1 MHPNPP
7 RGTHLRLDGIS
18 KSYPDRRVLTDVSFA
33 VAAGE
38 RAALIGEN
46 GTGKST
52 LLRVVAGLEDADV
65 GTVSAPGEVGLFH
78 QQPPFS
84 LDLTA
89 DEVLRDAAA
98 PLRALGDEVTSAGE
112 HLAAHPDDPGA
123 GTRLELA
130 LAEAERRGVW
140 ELDHTIDELVESLGI
155 ADIPRERPVRE
166 VSGGQLARFS
176 LAWLLVRRPETLLL
190 DEPTNHLDDRG
201 AELLARML
209 HTWPGPVL
217 MASHDRAFLDES
229 VSHLLDLDPRPMPH
243 RQVDRVA
250 DASDAGSAHGLTLFT
265 GTYSQ
270 YVVARADELTRW
282 QEQYEREQDELNR
295 LRGRLHDDHRVGHPE
310 RGPRTE
316 ARGAKKFY
324 SDRNATVVARRV
336 NDARTALERL
346 ENEQV
351 RKPPKHLRFNADR
364 SLAAARRAGEL
375 PSGAL
380 VTASNVAARDRLRP
394 TSLALAARERLLV
407 EGPNGCGKSTLLEA
421 LAGRIA
427 PDGGSVTVAP
437 RVSVALLGQ
446 DAEVS
451 GDESV
456 RDTYEQ
462 LVGAELA
469 ARRPLAT
476 FGLIAGRDETR
487 PVNSLSVGQRRR
499 LDLAVLLALPPDVL
513 LLDEP
518 TNHFSLLL
526 SEDIERALADY
537 PGAVVVASHDR
548 MLRRRWTGQRLEL
561 HLPG

>member
-1 MHPNPP
+1 M
-7 RGTHLRLDGIS
+7 
-18 KSYPDRRVLTDVSFA
+18 
-33 VAAGE
+33 
-38 RAALIGEN
+38 
-46 GTGKST
+46 
-52 LLRVVAGLEDADV
+52 
-65 GTVSAPGEVGLFH
+65 GTVSAPDEVGLFH
-78 QQPPFS
+78 QEPPFS

-89 DEVLRDAAA
+89 DEVLRDATA

-140 ELDHTIDELVESLGI
+140 ELDHTIDELVEGLGI

-176 LAWLLVRRPETLLL
+176 LAWMLVRRPETLLL

-250 DASDAGSAHGLTLFT
+250 DASDAGAAHGVTRFT

-364 SLAAARRAGEL
+364 SFAAARRAGEL

-380 VTASNVAARDRLRP
+380 VTASNVAVRDRLRP

-421 LAGRIA
+421 LAGA
-427 PDGGSVTVAP
+427 SLPTAAASPSP
-437 RVSVALLGQ
+437 RA
-446 DAEVS
+446 
-451 GDESV
+451 
-456 RDTYEQ
+456 
-462 LVGAELA
+462 
-469 ARRPLAT
+469 
-476 FGLIAGRDETR
+476 
-487 PVNSLSVGQRRR
+487 
-499 LDLAVLLALPPDVL
+499 
-513 LLDEP
+513 
-518 TNHFSLLL
+518 
-526 SEDIERALADY
+526 
-537 PGAVVVASHDR
+537 
-548 MLRRRWTGQRLEL
+548 
-561 HLPG
+561 

>member
-1 MHPNPP
+1 MHPSPP

>member
-18 KSYPDRRVLTDVSFA
+18 KSYPDRRVLTDISFA

-52 LLRVVAGLEDADV
+52 LLRIVAGLEDADV
-65 GTVSAPGEVGLFH
+65 GTVSAPDEVGLFH
-78 QQPPFS
+78 QEPPFS

-89 DEVLRDAAA
+89 DEVLRDATA

-140 ELDHTIDELVESLGI
+140 ELDHTIDELVEGLGI

-176 LAWLLVRRPETLLL
+176 LAWMLVRRPETLLL

-217 MASHDRAFLDES
+217 MASHDR
-229 VSHLLDLDPRPMPH
+229 
-243 RQVDRVA
+243 
-250 DASDAGSAHGLTLFT
+250 
-265 GTYSQ
+265 
-270 YVVARADELTRW
+270 
-282 QEQYEREQDELNR
+282 
-295 LRGRLHDDHRVGHPE
+295 
-310 RGPRTE
+310 
-316 ARGAKKFY
+316 
-324 SDRNATVVARRV
+324 NATVVARRV

-351 RKPPKHLRFNADR
+351 RKPPKHLRFNEDR

-451 GDESV
+451 GDDSV

-487 PVNSLSVGQRRR
+487 PVNSLRVGQRRR

-537 PGAVVVASHDR
+537 PGVVVVASHDR

>member
-18 KSYPDRRVLTDVSFA
+18 KSYPDRRVLTDISFA

-38 RAALIGEN
+38 RAGLIGEN

-52 LLRVVAGLEDADV
+52 LLRIVAGLEDADV

-140 ELDHTIDELVESLGI
+140 ELDHTIDELVEGLGI

-176 LAWLLVRRPETLLL
+176 LAWMLVRRPETLLL

-250 DASDAGSAHGLTLFT
+250 DASDAGAAHGVTRFT

-295 LRGRLHDDHRVGHPE
+295 LRGRMHDDHRVGHPE

-346 ENEQV
+346 EDEQV

-364 SLAAARRAGEL
+364 SLAAARRTGEL

-380 VTASNVAARDRLRP
+380 VTASNVTVRDRLRP
-394 TSLALAARERLLV
+394 TSLALAAGERLLV

-446 DAEVS
+446 DSEVS
-451 GDESV
+451 GDDSV

>member
-1 MHPNPP
+1 M
-7 RGTHLRLDGIS
+7 
-18 KSYPDRRVLTDVSFA
+18 
-33 VAAGE
+33 
-38 RAALIGEN
+38 
-46 GTGKST
+46 
-52 LLRVVAGLEDADV
+52 
-65 GTVSAPGEVGLFH
+65 
-78 QQPPFS
+78 
-84 LDLTA
+84 
-89 DEVLRDAAA
+89 
-98 PLRALGDEVTSAGE
+98 
-112 HLAAHPDDPGA
+112 
-123 GTRLELA
+123 
-130 LAEAERRGVW
+130 
-140 ELDHTIDELVESLGI
+140 
-155 ADIPRERPVRE
+155 
-166 VSGGQLARFS
+166 
-176 LAWLLVRRPETLLL
+176 RRPETLLL

>member
-18 KSYPDRRVLTDVSFA
+18 KSYPDRRVLTDISFA

-52 LLRVVAGLEDADV
+52 LLRIVAGLEDADV

-89 DEVLRDAAA
+89 DEVLQDAAV
-98 PLRALGDEVTSAGE
+98 PLRALVDEVTQAGE

-123 GTRLELA
+123 SARLELA

-140 ELDHTIDELVESLGI
+140 ELDHTIDELVEGLGI
-155 ADIPRERPVRE
+155 ADIPRERPARD

-176 LAWLLVRRPETLLL
+176 LAWMLVRRPETLLL

-250 DASDAGSAHGLTLFT
+250 DASDAGSAHGLTRFT

-346 ENEQV
+346 EDEQV

-364 SLAAARRAGEL
+364 SLAAARRLGEL
-375 PSGAL
+375 PNGAL
-380 VTASNVAARDRLRP
+380 VTASNVTLRDRLRP
-394 TSLALAARERLLV
+394 TSLALAAGERLLV

-427 PDGGSVTVAP
+427 PDDGSVTVAP

-451 GDESV
+451 GDDSV

-476 FGLIAGRDETR
+476 FGLIAGRDELR

-499 LDLAVLLALPPDVL
+499 LDLALLLALPPDVL

-526 SEDIERALADY
+526 SEDIERALGDY

-548 MLRRRWTGQRLEL
+548 MLRRRWAGQRLEL
-561 HLPG
+561 HPPG

>member
-18 KSYPDRRVLTDVSFA
+18 KSYPDRRVLTDISFA

-52 LLRVVAGLEDADV
+52 LLRIVAGLEDADV

-250 DASDAGSAHGLTLFT
+250 DASDAGAAHGVTRFT

-295 LRGRLHDDHRVGHPE
+295 LRGRLHHDHRVGHPE

-364 SLAAARRAGEL
+364 SFAAARRAGEL

-380 VTASNVAARDRLRP
+380 VTASNVTLRDRLRP
-394 TSLALAARERLLV
+394 TSLALAAGERLLV

-427 PDGGSVTVAP
+427 PDDGSVTVAP
-437 RVSVALLGQ
+437 RGSVALLGQ

-451 GDESV
+451 GDDSV

-499 LDLAVLLALPPDVL
+499 LDLALLLALPPDVL

-526 SEDIERALADY
+526 SEDIERALGDY

-548 MLRRRWTGQRLEL
+548 MLSRRWAGQRLEL
-561 HLPG
+561 HPPG

>member
-18 KSYPDRRVLTDVSFA
+18 KSYPDRRVLTDISFA

-52 LLRVVAGLEDADV
+52 LLRIVAGLEDADV
-65 GTVSAPGEVGLFH
+65 GTVSAPDEVGLFH

-176 LAWLLVRRPETLLL
+176 LAWMLVRRPETLLL

-250 DASDAGSAHGLTLFT
+250 DASDAGAAHGVTRFT

-364 SLAAARRAGEL
+364 SFAAARRAGEL

-380 VTASNVAARDRLRP
+380 VTASNVAVRDRLRP

-427 PDGGSVTVAP
+427 PDDGSVTVAP

-451 GDESV
+451 GDDSV

>member
-18 KSYPDRRVLTDVSFA
+18 KSYPDRRVLTDISFA

-38 RAALIGEN
+38 RAGLIGEN

-52 LLRVVAGLEDADV
+52 LLRIVAGLEDADV

-140 ELDHTIDELVESLGI
+140 ELDHTIDELVEGLGI

-176 LAWLLVRRPETLLL
+176 LAWMLVRRPETLLL

-250 DASDAGSAHGLTLFT
+250 DASDAGAAHGVTRFT

-295 LRGRLHDDHRVGHPE
+295 LHGRLHDDHRVGHPE

-346 ENEQV
+346 EDEQV
-351 RKPPKHLRFNADR
+351 RRPPKHLRFNADR

-380 VTASNVAARDRLRP
+380 VTASNVTVRDRLRP
-394 TSLALAARERLLV
+394 TSLALAAGERLLV

-446 DAEVS
+446 DSEVS
-451 GDESV
+451 GDDSV

-561 HLPG
+561 HPPG

>member
-18 KSYPDRRVLTDVSFA
+18 KSYPDRRVLTDISFA

-38 RAALIGEN
+38 RAGLIGEN

-52 LLRVVAGLEDADV
+52 LLRIVAGLEDADV

-140 ELDHTIDELVESLGI
+140 ELDHTIDELVEGLGI

-176 LAWLLVRRPETLLL
+176 LAWMLVRRPETLLL

-250 DASDAGSAHGLTLFT
+250 DASDAGAAHGVTRFT

-295 LRGRLHDDHRVGHPE
+295 LHGRLHDDHRVGHPE

-346 ENEQV
+346 EDEQV
-351 RKPPKHLRFNADR
+351 RRPPKHLRFNADR

-380 VTASNVAARDRLRP
+380 VTASNVTVRDRLRP
-394 TSLALAARERLLV
+394 TSLALAAGERLLV

-446 DAEVS
+446 DSEVS
-451 GDESV
+451 GDDSV

>member
-18 KSYPDRRVLTDVSFA
+18 KSYPDRRVLTDISFA

-52 LLRVVAGLEDADV
+52 LLRIVAGLEDADV
-65 GTVSAPGEVGLFH
+65 GTVSAPDEVGLFH

-123 GTRLELA
+123 SARLELA

-140 ELDHTIDELVESLGI
+140 ELDHTIDELVEGLGI
-155 ADIPRERPVRE
+155 ADIPRERPARD

-176 LAWLLVRRPETLLL
+176 LAWMLVRRPETLLL

-250 DASDAGSAHGLTLFT
+250 DASDAGSAHGLTRFT

-346 ENEQV
+346 EDEQV

-364 SLAAARRAGEL
+364 SLAAARRLGEL
-375 PSGAL
+375 PNGAL
-380 VTASNVAARDRLRP
+380 VTASNVTLRDRLRP
-394 TSLALAARERLLV
+394 TSLALAAGERLLV

-427 PDGGSVTVAP
+427 PDDGSVTVAP

-451 GDESV
+451 GDDSV

-476 FGLIAGRDETR
+476 FGLIAGRDELR

-499 LDLAVLLALPPDVL
+499 LDLALLLALPPDVL

-526 SEDIERALADY
+526 SEDIERALGDY

-548 MLRRRWTGQRLEL
+548 MLRRRWAGQRLEL
-561 HLPG
+561 HPPG

>member
-18 KSYPDRRVLTDVSFA
+18 KSYPDRRVLTDISFA

-52 LLRVVAGLEDADV
+52 LLRIVAGLEDADV
-65 GTVSAPGEVGLFH
+65 GTVSAPDEVGLFH

-140 ELDHTIDELVESLGI
+140 ELDHTIDELVEGLGI
-155 ADIPRERPVRE
+155 ADIPRERPARD

-176 LAWLLVRRPETLLL
+176 LAWMLVRRPETLLL

-250 DASDAGSAHGLTLFT
+250 DASDAGSAHGLTRFT

-346 ENEQV
+346 EDEQV

-364 SLAAARRAGEL
+364 SLAAARRLGEL
-375 PSGAL
+375 PNGAL
-380 VTASNVAARDRLRP
+380 VTASNVTLRDRLRP
-394 TSLALAARERLLV
+394 TSLALAAGERLLV

-427 PDGGSVTVAP
+427 PDDGSVTVAP

-451 GDESV
+451 GDDSV

-476 FGLIAGRDETR
+476 FGLIAGRDELR

-499 LDLAVLLALPPDVL
+499 LDLALLLALPPDVL

-526 SEDIERALADY
+526 SEDIERALGDY

-548 MLRRRWTGQRLEL
+548 MLRRRWAGQRLEL
-561 HLPG
+561 HPPG